1 MRDNFNKQADE
12 FIVAGRYAEAQA
24 LLEAALRAMP
34 SGWTPRRNEGEFLT
48 IAFWDQKEFLA
59 YSHHEAKRLTKSIM
73 WLNESYSRAWYQMA
87 LVHSKQD
94 HFEEALFAIDCGLE
108 LENDHPELWSEKGY
122 LLGRLKRHQESLDC
136 YTHAASLRD
145 WAPGRQVARA
155 LRGQGVQLV
164 DLNRLGEAEA
174 ALQRSLELEPDS
186 ETARNELG
194 YIADL
199 RSQREAKKKEM
210 PWFLHSFVKP
220 PTDPLTVRLLALVED
235 LPSIPGPKTVGS
247 ANYSRIVE
255 GFMKRGWEGFEEE
268 FDRIVTRDRP
278 DYADVKRD
286 LLCEPLFSIKAH
298 KNLAEL
304 VLGRKTFDE
313 IWEENREDNGREPQ

>member
-1 MRDNFNKQADE
+1 MRDTFNKQADE
-12 FIVAGRYAEAQA
+12 FIVAARYAEAQV
-24 LLEAALRAMP
+24 LLEATLRAMP

-48 IAFWDQKEFLA
+48 IAFWDQREFLA
-59 YSHHEAKRLTKSIM
+59 FSHHEAKRLMKSIM

-87 LVHSKQD
+87 IVHSKQD
-94 HFEEALFAIDCGLE
+94 HFQEALFAIGCGLE
-108 LENDHPELWSEKGY
+108 LENDHPELWNEKGY

-145 WAPGRQVARA
+145 WAPARQVARA

-164 DLNRLGEAEA
+164 DLNRLDEAEA

-199 RSQREAKKKEM
+199 HTQREAKKKET
-210 PWFLHSFVKP
+210 PWFLHSLVKP
-220 PTDPLTVRLLALVED
+220 PSDPLTVRLLALVEG

-247 ANYSRIVE
+247 ENYTLIVNA
-255 GFMKRGWEGFEEE
+255 FMKRGWEGFEEE
-268 FDRIVTRDRP
+268 FDRIVKSNRP

-298 KNLAEL
+298 RNLAKL
-304 VLGRKTFDE
+304 VLGKKTIYE
-313 IWEENREDNGREPQ
+313 IWEDDREDEEREPH

>member
-1 MRDNFNKQADE
+1 MRADFNRQADD

-24 LLEAALRAMP
+24 LLEVAIRAMP
-34 SGWTPRRNEGEFLT
+34 NGWTPRRNEGEFLT
-48 IAFWDQKEFLA
+48 IAFWNQKEFLA
-59 YSHHEAKRLTKSIM
+59 FSYHEVDRLTKSVF
-73 WLNESYSRAWYQMA
+73 WVNESYSRAWYQLA
-87 LVHSKQD
+87 FAHSKQD

-108 LENDHPELWSEKGY
+108 LENDHPELWSAKGH
-122 LLGRLKRHQESLDC
+122 LLGRLKRHQEALDC

-145 WAPGRQVARA
+145 WAPARQVAHA

-164 DLNRLGEAEA
+164 DLNRLDEAEA

-186 ETARNELG
+186 EVARNALG

-199 RSQREAKKKEM
+199 RSQREAKKKET
-210 PWFLHSFVKP
+210 PWFLHSFAKP
-220 PTDPLTVRLLALVED
+220 PTDPLTVQLLALVEGM
-235 LPSIPGPKTVGS
+235 PSIPGPKTVGS
-247 ANYSRIVE
+247 ENYSRIVDA
-255 GFMKRGWEGFEEE
+255 FMKRGWEGFEEV
-268 FDRIVTRDRP
+268 FDRIVKRDRP

-298 KNLAEL
+298 KSLAEL
-304 VLGRKTFDE
+304 VLGRKTIDE